1 MYDHLFT
8 RGYAESITNDPL
20 IAGSQA
26 MCGCVEDMAPIA
38 RADCTETI
46 GRTNTTLAVSGEGRL
61 QVDHVPG
68 SFFVEFKACQG
79 YDYVEDFGPD
89 AYEIS
94 PNAAELENSENDL
107 SAFMYRLYL
116 EGKIDEE
123 HAEAFAETIIGYK
136 DPSVNRNDEKR
147 EAACEAA
154 FKDRFGDDAEYAERE
169 LPVED
174 EEDD

>member
-1 MYDHLFT
+1 
-8 RGYAESITNDPL
+8 
-20 IAGSQA
+20 
-26 MCGCVEDMAPIA
+26 MAPIA

-94 PNAAELENSENDL
+94 PNAAELENSNNDL

-116 EGKIDEE
+116 EGKIDEG
-123 HAEAFAETIIGYK
+123 HTDAFAETIRVQG
-136 DPSVNRNDEKR
+136 SVR
-147 EAACEAA
+147 ERRRRRAGGRLRSG
-154 FKDRFGDDAEYAERE
+154 FQ
-169 LPVED
+169 
-174 EEDD
+174 